1 MPIEIIYLCWG
12 CGAKKIEVEPSE
24 DQTRSEMIIWNLCPS
39 CITTEKKMTNDPTAL
54 RSPSKSDLPPLH
66 FT

>member
-39 CITTEKKMTNDPTAL
+39 CATTKEGMTNAPNA
-54 RSPSKSDLPPLH
+54 
-66 FT
+66 